1 MVGVPTVDNEQS
13 VNGEGIYPIKI
24 DAEERR
30 IGQESGLDTLV
41 LLSVNNEWQSLKNI
55 SVNVNT
61 LTIPPCE
68 YDCKIENK
76 KISRFRSERS
86 EACYLIR

>member
-30 IGQESGLDTLV
+30 WGQKKGLETLV
-41 LLSVNNEWQSLKNI
+41 SLTVNDEW
-55 SVNVNT
+55 
-61 LTIPPCE
+61 
-68 YDCKIENK
+68 
-76 KISRFRSERS
+76 
-86 EACYLIR
+86 